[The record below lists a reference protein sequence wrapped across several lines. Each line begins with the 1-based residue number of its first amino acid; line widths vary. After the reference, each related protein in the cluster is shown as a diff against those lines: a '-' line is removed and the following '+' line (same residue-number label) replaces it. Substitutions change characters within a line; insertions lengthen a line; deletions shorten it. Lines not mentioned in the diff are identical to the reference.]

1 MKLGKAKLKRIL
13 SDETGIPIKDITI
26 YGRYEYYGNK
36 ERLVIGSHTI
46 IATNGRVFVSSPVIR
61 EDTEDVTYR
70 SREIKI
76 ECPHEPASSDTL
88 INNQLYFSR
97 KEKEWKVL
105 KSTNL
110 KSKM

>member
-36 ERLVIGSHTI
+36 ERLAIGSHTI
-46 IATNGRVFVSSPVIR
+46 VATNGRVLVRSPVIR

-70 SREIKI
+70 SREIKVA
-76 ECPHEPASSDTL
+76 P
-88 INNQLYFSR
+88 INEAATSGRSGN
-97 KEKEWKVL
+97 
-105 KSTNL
+105 
-110 KSKM
+110 

>member
-1 MKLGKAKLKRIL
+1 MKLGKSKLKRIL

-46 IATNGRVFVSSPVIR
+46 VATNGRVFISSPVIR

-76 ECPHEPASSDTL
+76 EHPHEAATSGRSV
-88 INNQLYFSR
+88 N
-97 KEKEWKVL
+97 
-105 KSTNL
+105 
-110 KSKM
+110 

>member
-46 IATNGRVFVSSPVIR
+46 VATNGRVFISSPVIR
-61 EDTEDVTYR
+61 EDTENITYK
-70 SREIKI
+70 SREIKAT
-76 ECPHEPASSDTL
+76 P
-88 INNQLYFSR
+88 INEAATSGR
-97 KEKEWKVL
+97 
-105 KSTNL
+105 ST
-110 KSKM
+110 K

>member
-1 MKLGKAKLKRIL
+1 MQMGKAQLKRIL

-46 IATNGRVFVSSPVIR
+46 VATNGRVFISSPVIR

-76 ECPHEPASSDTL
+76 EHPHEAATSGRSV
-88 INNQLYFSR
+88 N
-97 KEKEWKVL
+97 
-105 KSTNL
+105 
-110 KSKM
+110 

>member
-1 MKLGKAKLKRIL
+1 MKLGKSKLKRIL
-13 SDETGIPIKDITI
+13 SDETGIPVRDITI

-46 IATNGRVFVSSPVIR
+46 VATNGRVFISSPVIR

-76 ECPHEPASSDTL
+76 EHPHEAATSGRSV
-88 INNQLYFSR
+88 N
-97 KEKEWKVL
+97 
-105 KSTNL
+105 
-110 KSKM
+110 

>member
-13 SDETGIPIKDITI
+13 SEETGIPIGDIMI

-46 IATNGRVFVSSPVIR
+46 TAMNGRVYLSSPVIR

-76 ECPHEPASSDTL
+76 ECPHEPASSGTQVT
-88 INNQLYFSR
+88 NQPNH
-97 KEKEWKVL
+97 
-105 KSTNL
+105 STRRCECT
-110 KSKM
+110 